1 MIKVA
6 LKDGSIK
13 EFENAISV
21 MDVAKSISEGLA
33 RNVVAASVNGEVVG
47 LDHIIDT
54 DCDLIST
61 YISSSYKKTLPRSK
75 ACYRTKY
82 RKWILL

>member
-21 MDVAKSISEGLA
+21 MDVANPLVK
-33 RNVVAASVNGEVVG
+33 
-47 LDHIIDT
+47 D
-54 DCDLIST
+54 
-61 YISSSYKKTLPRSK
+61 
-75 ACYRTKY
+75 
-82 RKWILL
+82 

>member
-54 DCDLIST
+54 DC
-61 YISSSYKKTLPRSK
+61 
-75 ACYRTKY
+75 
-82 RKWILL
+82 

>member
-33 RNVVAASVNGEVVG
+33 RNVVAVVCERRG
-47 LDHIIDT
+47 
-54 DCDLIST
+54 C
-61 YISSSYKKTLPRSK
+61 RSGPH
-75 ACYRTKY
+75 YRY
-82 RKWILL
+82 